1 MNHNLWFITYEWFF
15 NYPVY
20 LPVLW
25 VVEENPSCSYL
36 AFDTFWHD
44 QNYPKH
50 IENRIQDH
58 LSLSLLRKYY
68 FWRISRSIKNRWKS
82 WKFQNF
88 QNFQKFQSFQN
99 FVFEQ
104 ALNAKY
110 LQIISHHIHMS
121 FSSMNRLSPN
131 IQLPSPES
139 FDNYKT
145 KK

>member
-1 MNHNLWFITYEWFF
+1 MKHNLWVIIYESFF

-50 IENRIQDH
+50 IENHIQDH
-58 LSLSLLRKYY
+58 LSLILLRKYY

-82 WKFQNF
+82 VKILKISKISKFCLWTSPKCQISANNF
-88 QNFQKFQSFQN
+88 PSHSHELLEHEPVESKHST
-99 FVFEQ
+99 
-104 ALNAKY
+104 A
-110 LQIISHHIHMS
+110 ISGVIW
-121 FSSMNRLSPN
+121 
-131 IQLPSPES
+131 
-139 FDNYKT
+139 
-145 KK
+145 

>member
-1 MNHNLWFITYEWFF
+1 MLIITYESFF

-58 LSLSLLRKYY
+58 LSLILLRKYN
-68 FWRISRSIKNRWKS
+68 FWRISRSIKNRRRSEKS
-82 WKFQNF
+82 WKFQN
-88 QNFQKFQSFQN
+88 FQN

-131 IQLPSPES
+131 IQLPSPVS

-145 KK
+145 KKLIN